1 MNANDARQKD
11 RRDEDP
17 VGHGEYGPGALDEV
31 TVPPND
37 PVRAA
42 KQWDTEDPADVH
54 VEPVSCVTV
63 APYGP
68 EGR

>member
-1 MNANDARQKD
+1 VVDVNANDARQKD

-37 PVRAA
+37 PVREA
-42 KQWDTEDPADVH
+42 KQRDIEDPADVT
-54 VEPVSCVTV
+54 SS
-63 APYGP
+63 
-68 EGR
+68 R